1 MRRHRISHWS
11 VGMALVIGLAC
22 APLPANAQAWTKSG
36 LWYEAGGRGPAVLL
50 LHGSNLDH
58 ASMAPL
64 ARALARDHLV
74 ITTDLRFHGASRDG
88 GGPVSFTDDV
98 GEVLDAARA
107 RHAIVIGHSMGAQI
121 AVDFALAHPERINSL
136 VLIGPTVSGY
146 APKTPPPGLEDFIA
160 ALRKGDIDAAG
171 RALAA
176 SPVTHLLRSRD
187 RQDEVTAMIMRNL
200 GLFRAD
206 RTRFAAPPAASGKLD
221 ALAMPVLV
229 IVGEEDPTGAL
240 DVADFIS
247 SKLATARVVR
257 LPDCG
262 HLVPLDC
269 PADAMKA
276 IEGR

>member
-1 MRRHRISHWS
+1 MRRHRISHWLI
-11 VGMALVIGLAC
+11 GMALVIGLAC
-22 APLPANAQAWTKSG
+22 ASLPASAQAWTKSG
-36 LWYEAGGRGPAVLL
+36 LWYEASGRGPAVLL

-64 ARALARDHLV
+64 ARALARDHRV

-88 GGPVSFTDDV
+88 GGPVSFIDDV

-107 RHAIVIGHSMGAQI
+107 RHAIVIGHSMGARI
-121 AVDFALAHPERINSL
+121 AVDFALAHPERVSSL

-146 APKTPPPGLEDFIA
+146 APKTPPPGLDDFIA

-176 SPVTHLLRSRD
+176 TPVMQLVHTPD
-187 RQDEVTAMIMRNL
+187 RQDEVTAMVMRNL
-200 GLFRAD
+200 GLFRVD
-206 RTRFAAPPAASGKLD
+206 RGRVVETPAASGKLD

-229 IVGEEDPTGAL
+229 IVGQQDQSGAL
-240 DVADFIS
+240 EVADFIAT
-247 SKLATARVVR
+247 KLATARIVR

-269 PADAMKA
+269 PADALKA